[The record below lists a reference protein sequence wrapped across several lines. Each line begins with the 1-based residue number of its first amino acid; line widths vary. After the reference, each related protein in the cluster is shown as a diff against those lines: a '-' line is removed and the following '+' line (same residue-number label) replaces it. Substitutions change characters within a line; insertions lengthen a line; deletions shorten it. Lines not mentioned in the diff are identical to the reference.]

1 MKTYALAGLLSIAGV
16 IPSFADGQE
25 LDLSGQIN
33 LGFRYYT
40 EDGQYSGQG
49 PAGYYPFIGMQL
61 NGAMGVGPGELVFQ
75 FDGLSDDANDRS
87 VFNIQK
93 AYYTQSFDSWDLVI
107 GYNVED
113 WGVSS
118 GRTIVNVLNARD
130 VSDQVGSSGL
140 IGTPMIN
147 ANFFTGIGTFS
158 AYVLGGDVS
167 NNYGGQATRERGP
180 FPTYGDFATYQNDD
194 ELDFALRY
202 SNYFSVG
209 NGSLDFGLSYYQ
221 GTNREAVRLPGCVTT
236 SGPVTP
242 AICEQMST
250 ALRNAYEAGT
260 LNPTSVG
267 EIATV
272 LINEFGIA
280 VASEGPNVLA
290 QVPYYQDIQ
299 QFGLTAVYAQGNTQF
314 RFEGFV
320 RETDF
325 ERFTAGIIGGDHTF
339 YNIAGADGTLILALE
354 YHFDDRS
361 LLQPTTIFDDDAFLG
376 LNYGLNDTNDSR
388 VEFGLFHDLDTSAQL
403 YSLTLSRRI
412 GDRMRAQISA
422 SHVEVGSQPDPLTA
436 LDGDT
441 FFEFTLSTFF

>member
-1 MKTYALAGLLSIAGV
+1 MKTCAIAGLLSVASA
-16 IPSFADGQE
+16 IPALADGPV
-25 LDLSGQIN
+25 LDLSGQID
-33 LGFRYYT
+33 LGFRFYT

-61 NGAMGVGPGELVFQ
+61 NGGMSVGPGELVFQ
-75 FDGLSDDANDRS
+75 FDGLGDDANDRS
-87 VFNIQK
+87 TFNIQK
-93 AYYTQSFDSWDLVI
+93 AYYTQSFDNWDLVV

-113 WGVSS
+113 WGVSN

-130 VSDQVGSSGL
+130 ASNQVGGSEL
-140 IGTPMIN
+140 IGTPMLN

-167 NNYGGQATRERGP
+167 SNYGGQATRQRGP
-180 FPTYGDFATYQNDD
+180 FPTYGDFATYQQDD
-194 ELDFALRY
+194 ELDVALRY

-209 NGSLDFGLSYYQ
+209 SGSLDFGLSYYQ
-221 GTNREAVRLPGCVTT
+221 GTNREAVLLPGCVTT

-242 AICEQMST
+242 AICDQMST
-250 ALRNAYEAGT
+250 ALRDAYEAGT
-260 LNPTSVG
+260 LTPTSVS
-267 EIATV
+267 EIAALLV
-272 LINEFGIA
+272 SQFGIA

-299 QFGLTAVYAQGNTQF
+299 QVGLTAVYAQGDTQF
-314 RFEGFV
+314 RFEGYV
-320 RETDF
+320 RETDN

-339 YNIAGADGTLILALE
+339 YDFAGTDGTLILALE

-361 LLQPTTIFDDDAFLG
+361 VMQPATIFNDDAFLG
-376 LNYGLNDTNDSR
+376 LYYSLNDPNDSR
-388 VEFGLFHDLDTSAQL
+388 VEFGLFQDLESSAQL
-403 YSLTLSRRI
+403 YSLSLSRRI

-422 SHVEVGSQPDPLTA
+422 SHVETGSQFDPLTV